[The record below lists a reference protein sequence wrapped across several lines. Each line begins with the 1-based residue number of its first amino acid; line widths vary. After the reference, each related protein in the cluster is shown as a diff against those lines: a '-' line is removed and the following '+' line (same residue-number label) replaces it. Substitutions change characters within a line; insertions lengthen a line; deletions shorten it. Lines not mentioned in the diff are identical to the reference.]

1 MTREVRIGGT
11 AEPPFER
18 VREAFAECFRRG
30 EVGASLAV
38 ALEGKLVVDLWG
50 GFTNR
55 ARSRPFQHD
64 TLVNVYS
71 TTKGMTALCAHHL
84 VDRGLL
90 KLDAAVASYWPEFAH
105 GDKAGIPVRYL
116 LSHQAGLA
124 ALTPPITPEQC
135 YDWAF
140 MTAALAA
147 ERPWWRPGTC
157 HGYHLLSFGYLI
169 GELVRRIDGRTLGT
183 YFREEIAGPLRA
195 DVHIG
200 VADADLPRCAEVIPA
215 PAALVEVSPSLAL
228 AAASRDPASLTAKA
242 LWNPSIRPSQVN
254 TRRWRAAEI
263 PSVNGHSTARGLA
276 RIYGALA
283 NGGAQEGVRLLRPDA
298 IALASTEQAYGPD
311 AVLPG
316 LVTRLGLGFF
326 LTQPRLPFG
335 PNPRAFGHPG
345 HGGSVAFA
353 DPDARL
359 GFAYVMNQLQAQ
371 EMMGGGR
378 GFDLI
383 RTTYEALG

>member
-11 AEPPFER
+11 VEPPFER
-18 VREAFAECFRRG
+18 VREAFAEGFRRG
-30 EVGASLAV
+30 EVGAALAV
-38 ALEGKLVVDLWG
+38 TLEGKLVIDLWG
-50 GFTNR
+50 GFADR

-71 TTKGMTALCAHHL
+71 TTKGMTALCANHL
-84 VDRGLL
+84 LDRGLL
-90 KLDAAVASYWPEFAH
+90 ELDAAVASYWPEFAES
-105 GDKAGIPVRYL
+105 DKSNIPVRYL

-124 ALTPPITPEQC
+124 ALTPRIAPEQC

-147 ERPWWRPGTC
+147 QRPWWRPGTR

-183 YFREEIAGPLRA
+183 YFREMIAGPLRA

-200 VADADLPRCAEVIPA
+200 LDVADEPRCAEVIPV
-215 PAALVEVSPSLAL
+215 PAALLEVDKSL
-228 AAASRDPASLTAKA
+228 AAAARDPESLTAKA
-242 LWNPSIRPSQVN
+242 LWNPLIRPSQVN

-263 PSVNGHSTARGLA
+263 PSVNGHSSARGLA
-276 RIYGALA
+276 RIYGALG
-283 NGGAQEGVRLLRPDA
+283 NGGALEGVRLLSPDA
-298 IALASTEQAYGPD
+298 IALAGAEQAYGPD
-311 AVLPG
+311 EVLPG

-383 RTTYEALG
+383 RATYEAIG